1 MENQPDNDL
10 RRLAK
15 RYGIIFKPPLSAEEW
30 PAAHRC
36 TFGDIRKIGSQSF
49 DTFCASIGIRSSE
62 EPWREQTKLRAEWLT
77 ERASR
82 LFTQER
88 NEAGWRFGLE
98 NDVFRR
104 FSFEVACPTCR
115 ARIWRS
121 EIEASIYEPDDNI
134 ARQLEERRKSRT
146 ACECPPDTRPQDM

>member
-36 TFGDIRKIGSQSF
+36 TFEDIRKIGSQSF

-77 ERASR
+77 ECASR

-88 NEAGWRFGLE
+88 NEASWRFGLE
-98 NDVFRR
+98 NDVFHR
-104 FSFEVACPTCR
+104 FSFEVAWYNMRNVRYPT
-115 ARIWRS
+115 
-121 EIEASIYEPDDNI
+121 
-134 ARQLEERRKSRT
+134 
-146 ACECPPDTRPQDM
+146 